1 MSKTPVSFRVP
12 TKLWEG
18 FTSQA
23 NALFL
28 NRGPFLDHMLSVE
41 LPHLQE
47 DLKGLALSMRAKR
60 FISGAIKKEVPLS
73 PNVNIEVHTDTANL
87 LRALAKEHNLV
98 RDAFFCRLLVLLRCS
113 DTLLEYLKVPP
124 HASDR
129 GLNVLL
135 EEMPT
140 SPMKA
145 LEAVRDNPLYYL
157 REHVEH
163 IHGCGLY
170 RVALPIPTLHCYIE
184 DEHVAG
190 TRANARLSKLLRML

>member
-18 FTSQA
+18 FTNQA

-28 NRGPFLDHMLSVE
+28 NRGPFLDHMLSIE

-47 DLKGLALSMRAKR
+47 DLKGLALSLRAKR
-60 FISGAIKKEVPLS
+60 SISGALKKEVPLS
-73 PNVNIEVHTDTANL
+73 PNVNFEVHAETADL
-87 LRALAKEHNLV
+87 LRAVVKEHNLV
-98 RDAFFCRLLVLLRCS
+98 RDAFFCRLLVFLRGS
-113 DTLLEYLKVPP
+113 DTLLEYLEVPRY
-124 HASDR
+124 ASDR

-157 REHVEH
+157 REHVRH
-163 IHGCGLY
+163 VHGCGLY
-170 RVALPIPTLHCYIE
+170 RVVLPVPTLHCYLE
-184 DEHVAG
+184 DEHVSG
-190 TRANARLSKLLRML
+190 TRANARLTKLLRML